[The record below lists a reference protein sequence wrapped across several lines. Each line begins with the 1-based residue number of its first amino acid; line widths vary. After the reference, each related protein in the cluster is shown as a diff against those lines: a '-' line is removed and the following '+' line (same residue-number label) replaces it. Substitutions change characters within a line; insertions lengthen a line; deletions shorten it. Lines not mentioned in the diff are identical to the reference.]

1 MRNGTRAGP
10 AQARTA
16 PPALAA
22 TVKARCKELRNIH
35 EVNKNVLQL
44 KAIKEIAELLDRI
57 KYIKLQV
64 ENRSRKINQII
75 RKRILF
81 LVEKRGYI
89 IKYLRLKIRS
99 FTYEN
104 KTDRYS

>member
-35 EVNKNVLQL
+35 EVNVLQL

-104 KTDRYS
+104 KIDRYS